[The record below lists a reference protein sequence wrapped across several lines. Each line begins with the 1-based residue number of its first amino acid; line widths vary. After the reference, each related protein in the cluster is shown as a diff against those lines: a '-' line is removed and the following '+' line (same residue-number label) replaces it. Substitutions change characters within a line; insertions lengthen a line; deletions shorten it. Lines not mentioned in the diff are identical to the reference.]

1 MMNINLNN
9 PKEVRE
15 AGIQVLKETLGPVG
29 MARFIQ
35 QYDSGNGDY
44 TKEKQEDADVSIDEI
59 EMALEVK

>member
-1 MMNINLNN
+1 MNINLNN

-44 TKEKQEDADVSIDEI
+44 TKEKQEEADVSIDEI
-59 EMALEVK
+59 ERALEVK